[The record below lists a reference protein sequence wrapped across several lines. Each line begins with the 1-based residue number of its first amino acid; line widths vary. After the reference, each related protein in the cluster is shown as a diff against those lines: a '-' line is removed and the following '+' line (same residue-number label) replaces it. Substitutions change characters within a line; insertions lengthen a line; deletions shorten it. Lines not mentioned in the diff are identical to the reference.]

1 MKPGATC
8 LERHRPT
15 ARIDIGDR
23 VVFFPVRHHSPLCA
37 RLVVELAE
45 RMRPD
50 AVLIEG
56 PSDYNDRLDE
66 LYLGHHLPIA
76 IYSYVRLADGS
87 RWGAYYPFCV
97 FSPEW
102 QALQVGRRLG
112 ATVRFIDLPWA
123 EVAGDD
129 RLSHRYADAEMRGGA
144 YIAMLCRR
152 LGVDDFDA
160 LWDEM
165 FEVEPAMSVEEYL
178 RRGHA
183 FCEHMRRLDDETR
196 SVDRRRE
203 AFMAAEIRRAMGE
216 HRGRLLVVTGGFHS
230 SALRALLDEPGADDE
245 SPPAAPVAEMTERG
259 LALTP
264 YSYERLDGLKG
275 YEAGMP
281 NPGFYHQAWEDGR
294 AGLSQTHRRLLA
306 RVAKVL
312 RDRGQPISAADLIA
326 AQATARGLAA
336 LRGHAA
342 VWRRDLVDGI
352 AAALV
357 KDESIQGEVHPLLDA
372 VHEVFRGGERG
383 RLAEGTALPPLVHDL
398 KGRLAENGWEPDN
411 RPREFELDLDAEAD
425 RSKSRLLHQI
435 ALLRIAGFSRL
446 GGTDF
451 ARREDLVRCWERW
464 RIAWSPDL
472 EATAIEAARY
482 GPTLAEAA
490 AARLLESAARIER
503 DAAAAARLL
512 LDAVLAGLA
521 SVAGEL
527 QGRLAILIRQDG
539 DFLAVTGALGHLLY
553 LYRHDATLGSRGRPD
568 VASLLVEAFARGL
581 WLLEGLGQLGGHDAE
596 LIEGVRSLLHTFEQC
611 AAESRLDRAEFLDV
625 LGRVGDEPGQ
635 TPVVRGAAYGALW
648 TLGAADPDRVRAEL
662 KLFAD
667 PGKLGDFLA
676 GLFGLAREAVQRQIG
691 LILGI
696 DELIA
701 AYSAES
707 FLEALPALRLAFT
720 YFTPREK
727 HHMALTLLQAL
738 GIKPEESSMAA
749 LEVSPEVAARAMA
762 FEARLFQAAHRFG
775 IRGGR
780 S

>member
-1 MKPGATC
+1 MKPSVGADV
-8 LERHRPT
+8 RADSP
-15 ARIDIGDR
+15 AIDDR

-37 RLVVELAE
+37 RMVVELAE

-56 PSDYNDRLDE
+56 PSDYNDRFDE

-87 RWGAYYPFCV
+87 RRGAYYPFCV

-102 QALQVGRRLG
+102 QALQVGRKLG

-123 EVAGDD
+123 DVAGDD
-129 RLSHRYADAEMRGGA
+129 RLSHRYADAEMRGGD
-144 YIAMLCRR
+144 YIATLCRR

-165 FEVEPAMSVEEYL
+165 FEVESSMGVDEYL

-183 FCEHMRRLDDETR
+183 FCEHLRRLDGEPR
-196 SVDRRRE
+196 KVDVRRE
-203 AFMAAEIRRAMGE
+203 AFMAAEIRRAMEE
-216 HRGRLLVVTGGFHS
+216 HRGPLLVVTGGFHS
-230 SALRALLDEPGADDE
+230 SALRGLLKRTETTACPPSSAVAD
-245 SPPAAPVAEMTERG
+245 VTERG

-275 YEAGMP
+275 YESGMP
-281 NPGFYHQAWEDGR
+281 NPGFYHQAWEDGS
-294 AGLSQTHRRLLA
+294 AGLAQTHRRLLA

-357 KDESIQGEVHPLLDA
+357 KDESVEGRVHPLLDA

-398 KGRLAENGWEPDN
+398 KRRLAENGWEPDN
-411 RPREFELDLDAEAD
+411 RPREFELDLDAESD
-425 RSKSRLLHQI
+425 RSKSRVLHQV
-435 ALLRIAGFSRL
+435 ALLGIAGFARL

-464 RIAWSPDL
+464 RITWTPDL
-472 EATAIEAARY
+472 EATAIESSRY

-490 AARLLESAARIER
+490 AARLLESAARVER
-503 DAAAAARLL
+503 DAGAAARLL
-512 LDAVLAGLA
+512 LDAVLAGLD
-521 SVAGEL
+521 SIAGEL
-527 QGRLAILIRQDG
+527 QDRLAALIRQDG

-553 LYRHDATLGSRGRPD
+553 LDRHDATLGSRGRPD
-568 VASLLVEAFARGL
+568 VASLLVEAFR
-581 WLLEGLGQLGGHDAE
+581 
-596 LIEGVRSLLHTFEQC
+596 
-611 AAESRLDRAEFLDV
+611 
-625 LGRVGDEPGQ
+625 
-635 TPVVRGAAYGALW
+635 
-648 TLGAADPDRVRAEL
+648 
-662 KLFAD
+662 
-667 PGKLGDFLA
+667 
-676 GLFGLAREAVQRQIG
+676 
-691 LILGI
+691 
-696 DELIA
+696 
-701 AYSAES
+701 
-707 FLEALPALRLAFT
+707 
-720 YFTPREK
+720 
-727 HHMALTLLQAL
+727 
-738 GIKPEESSMAA
+738 
-749 LEVSPEVAARAMA
+749 
-762 FEARLFQAAHRFG
+762 ARLVAPRGSRTGHRP
-775 IRGGR
+775 
-780 S
+780 